1 MTSEERRQARAN
13 INGRPLTDFIPLQ
26 TCRDGNRSFDG
37 NMYACPAPGCKSG
50 HGNSSKHTAFMIYP
64 DFRCIC
70 RSCNKFGGD
79 RGEDTL
85 GALRVIWE
93 ATENEVFDRVGAAQ
107 LPAAPARKE
116 EPKTEKPL
124 EDFTEYFEQMA
135 ANLEGAAEYLSSR
148 HISIDTA
155 RRFMLGYDMRFSAS
169 RNRGKWRGLVI
180 PTSKYSFVVRNTAK
194 DIDTDN
200 RYDKRG
206 KISLFNSK
214 ALHNAEKRP
223 VFITEGEL
231 DALSIIE
238 AGGMA
243 CGLGSTS
250 NTRKLVEYLKEK
262 PTESTLLLALDNDE
276 KGTGRKATE
285 DLEKKLTEAGKKAGI
300 DFEAV
305 TIYGSAK
312 DANEALCG
320 DPDGFRAAIQAA
332 EAKHRPG
339 AAMVQSF
346 FQEII
351 SRKYEPMPTG
361 LEPLDDVIGGGF
373 IRQTLVMLGAAP
385 GMGKSFFAQQLF
397 EGMAQQGHNVLY
409 FNLEMSRQQMIAR
422 SFARLARTREG
433 ATMTAMDVL
442 QGYRW
447 TEAQRATME
456 RIKAVYSAEIAPHMA
471 YNPGGST
478 AQLDAIL
485 EQMNS
490 AAQRAADAGKEAPI
504 ICIDYLHLLRG
515 DKREDVQTTIKRAM
529 DAFKGYAMRFNT
541 VVFVILAFNRDS
553 NKGGKVNQESARDS
567 SAIEYGADLMLGL
580 NFAKVED
587 NTDSELAE
595 KIREEAQKEGKNQG
609 QTDYRLKVLKS
620 RLQGGIGSVDLV
632 FSGRYGLFF
641 PKKDKKSGMQRTDED
656 LPFENNDAVS
666 YKEWRKN
673 HKR

>member
-1 MTSEERRQARAN
+1 MTREQARQEIRSRYNEYLRPAKKKGTY
-13 INGRPLTDFIPLQ
+13 ICPLCGNGSGE
-26 TCRDGNRSFDG
+26 DGDGMQISSKDPERVHLKCFKCSFYGDIIELIKQEKGLASDAEAFAAARSFFNVTIDG
-37 NMYACPAPGCKSG
+37 QEDPGKVQ
-50 HGNSSKHTAFMIYP
+50 KVQP
-64 DFRCIC
+64 
-70 RSCNKFGGD
+70 
-79 RGEDTL
+79 
-85 GALRVIWE
+85 VQE
-93 ATENEVFDRVGAAQ
+93 AQKVDY
-107 LPAAPARKE
+107 LP
-116 EPKTEKPL
+116 
-124 EDFTEYFEQMA
+124 YMQQMA
-135 ANLEGAAEYLSSR
+135 ANLEAAEGYLSSR
-148 HISIDTA
+148 GLSLDTA
-155 RRFMLGYDMRFSAS
+155 RRFLLGYDVRFSQGTG
-169 RNRGKWRGLVI
+169 GKYWRALII
-180 PTSKYSFVVRNTAK
+180 PTSRNSFVARNTAADADK
-194 DIDTDN
+194 AD
-200 RYDKRG
+200 RYRKAG
-206 KISLFNSK
+206 EVSLFNSK

-250 NTRKLVEYLKEK
+250 NTRKLAEYLKEK

-276 KGTGRKATE
+276 AGKKATE

-346 FQEII
+346 FQAIS

-373 IRQTLVMLGAAP
+373 IRQTLVMMGAAP

-409 FNLEMSRQQMIAR
+409 FNLEMSREQMLAR

-456 RIKAVYSAEIAPHMA
+456 RIKAVYGAEIAPHMA

-478 AQLDAIL
+478 AQLDTIL

-490 AAQRAADAGKEAPI
+490 AAQRAADAGKEAPLVV
-504 ICIDYLHLLRG
+504 IDYLHLLRG

-541 VVFVILAFNRDS
+541 VVFIILAFNRDS
-553 NKGGKVNQESARDS
+553 NKGGKVNQESGRDS
-567 SAIEYGADLMLGL
+567 SSIEYGADLMLGL

-641 PKKDKKSGMQRTDED
+641 PKIDKKSGMPRTDED
-656 LPFENNDAVS
+656 LPFEHVEA
-666 YKEWRKN
+666 KRK
-673 HKR
+673 KGGR

>member
-1 MTSEERRQARAN
+1 MTTEERRQARAN

-37 NMYACPAPGCKSG
+37 NMYECPAPGCKSG
-50 HGNSSKHTAFMIYP
+50 HGTSSKHTAFMIYP

-70 RSCNKFGGD
+70 RSCNQFGGD

-85 GALRVIWE
+85 GALRVIWK
-93 ATENEVFDRVGAAQ
+93 ATENEVFDRVGAAH

-116 EPKTEKPL
+116 EPKAEKPL
-124 EDFTEYFEQMA
+124 EDFTEYYEQMA
-135 ANLEGAAEYLSSR
+135 ANIEGAAEYLSSR
-148 HISIDTA
+148 HISLDTA
-155 RRFMLGYDMRFSAS
+155 RRFMLGYDMRYSQG
-169 RNRGKWRGLVI
+169 GKYWRALII
-180 PTSKYSFVVRNTAK
+180 PTSRNSFVARNTAK
-194 DIDTDN
+194 DADRAD
-200 RYDKRG
+200 RYRKTG
-206 KISLFNSK
+206 EVSLFNSK

-231 DALSIIE
+231 DALSVIE

-250 NTRKLVEYLKEK
+250 NTRKLAEYLKEK

-276 KGTGRKATE
+276 AGKKATE

-346 FQEII
+346 FQAIS

-373 IRQTLVMLGAAP
+373 IRQTLVMMGAAP
-385 GMGKSFFAQQLF
+385 GMGKSFFAQQIF

-409 FNLEMSRQQMIAR
+409 FNLEMSREQMLAR

-456 RIKAVYSAEIAPHMA
+456 RIKAIYGAEIAPHMA

-478 AQLDAIL
+478 AQLDTIL

-490 AAQRAADAGKEAPI
+490 AAQRAADAGKEAPLVV
-504 ICIDYLHLLRG
+504 IDYLHLLRG
-515 DKREDVQTTIKRAM
+515 DKREDVQNTIKRAM

-541 VVFVILAFNRDS
+541 VVFIILAFNRDS
-553 NKGGKVNQESARDS
+553 NKGGKVNQESGRDS
-567 SAIEYGADLMLGL
+567 SSIEYGADLMLGL

-656 LPFENNDAVS
+656 LPFEHVDA
-666 YKEWRKN
+666 KRK
-673 HKR
+673 KGGR